1 MTHPWW
7 SVWSLHLWLSK
18 LTSPLGPSCDYPKL
32 PSWCRRVDVQR
43 SLKLFVNKAE
53 SLASPPV
60 LVTIPIPSLLCFS
73 KPHHHP
79 LKNLQVLKLL
89 LSLSHHLISWPACP
103 VASTF
108 KTSHV
113 CSFLFTFSSI
123 SQVKATV
130 IFIWATQ
137 WSSDSNLIGLFCF
150 LKILTGF
157 QHGAFHINCF
167 SLPGTLLLTL
177 ARLAF
182 FYHPMNVSST

>member
-1 MTHPWW
+1 MTHPSW

-18 LTSPLGPSCDYPKL
+18 LTSLLDVILDYL
-32 PSWCRRVDVQR
+32 TAILMCRVDVQR
-43 SLKLFVNKAE
+43 SLKLFINKTE
-53 SLASPPV
+53 SLASLLQSWSPFPFPASYV
-60 LVTIPIPSLLCFS
+60 LA

-79 LKNLQVLKLL
+79 LKNLKFESYFF
-89 LSLSHHLISWPACP
+89 SLSHHLISWPACP

-137 WSSDSNLIGLFCF
+137 WSSDSNLIGLLLF
-150 LKILTGF
+150 LKDTNRFSAWGL
-157 QHGAFHINCF
+157 HINCF
-167 SLPGTLLLTL
+167 LFLELFSWPLQD
-177 ARLAF
+177 
-182 FYHPMNVSST
+182 